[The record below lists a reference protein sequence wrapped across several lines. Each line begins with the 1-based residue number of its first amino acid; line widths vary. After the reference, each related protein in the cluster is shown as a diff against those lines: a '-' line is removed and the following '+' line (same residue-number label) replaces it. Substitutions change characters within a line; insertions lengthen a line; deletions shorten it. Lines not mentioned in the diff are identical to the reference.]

1 MIRAMLLA
9 GAMLLPASLAAQDH
23 SGHGSKSEPAPE
35 MDHCAMGHLPPEQ
48 CPPQDEPEAQPAPE
62 MDHCAMGHLPP
73 EQCGK
78 REEREPT
85 MDDGMAGMDHGSH
98 GAMTDKSAPGAAPE
112 DAVPARALEGPRHA
126 ADAIWGREAM
136 EPARRE
142 LARGNGGMTTGMVL
156 VERLEARIPTD
167 GGKTGYLW
175 DAQAWYGGD
184 LNRFVLKTEGEGEF
198 GGAVEDAEIQ
208 ALYSRA
214 IGPFFDLQAGVR
226 FDPEPDSRTH
236 LVLGVAGLAPY
247 MFHVD
252 GALFLS
258 DRGDLT
264 ARVEAEYDQKITQAL
279 ILQPRI
285 EAEFAAQDIPERDIG
300 AGVTKVEPG
309 LRLRYE
315 IAREFAPYIG
325 VEYEAKLGE
334 TADIARAGGEDP
346 DGFKVLLGV
355 RAWF

>member
-1 MIRAMLLA
+1 M
-9 GAMLLPASLAAQDH
+9 
-23 SGHGSKSEPAPE
+23 
-35 MDHCAMGHLPPEQ
+35 
-48 CPPQDEPEAQPAPE
+48 
-62 MDHCAMGHLPP
+62 
-73 EQCGK
+73 
-78 REEREPT
+78 
-85 MDDGMAGMDHGSH
+85 
-98 GAMTDKSAPGAAPE
+98 
-112 DAVPARALEGPRHA
+112 
-126 ADAIWGREAM
+126 
-136 EPARRE
+136 
-142 LARGNGGMTTGMVL
+142 
-156 VERLEARIPTD
+156 
-167 GGKTGYLW
+167 
-175 DAQAWYGGD
+175 
-184 LNRFVLKTEGEGEF
+184 LKTEGEGEF

-264 ARVEAEYDQKITQAL
+264 ARVEAEYDQKITQRL

-285 EAEFAAQDIPERDIG
+285 EAEFAAQDIPKRDIG
-300 AGVTKVEPG
+300 AGLTKVEPG

-325 VEYEAKLGE
+325 IEYEAKLGE

-346 DGFKVLLGV
+346 VSRSSSACAPGSRRARLARSGRHAARV
-355 RAWF
+355 RRGKSLSYSRAAGA